1 MKGFLIFFVS
11 CQQISDQTYM
21 CTVTFLYKGDN
32 QFTLTSNR
40 DEAPARKT
48 SSPNIYNDLGIKMVY
63 PKDELAGG
71 TWIGASEQQ
80 RVVCLLNGAFELHQR
95 KLPYRKSRG
104 LVVKEFLAASDILL
118 FCDSYDFD
126 NIEPFTIV
134 LVDWN
139 DCLKLIEIVW
149 DGKEKHQ
156 RDLPLTAH
164 IWSSSTLYTDEMKAM
179 REDWFVDFKMKGD
192 FRDDAIFNFHES
204 AGNGDITTDVLMN
217 RVFVRTV
224 SITQI
229 KKNTNDIAIRYKNI
243 LTNEISNT
251 NLQLKTS
258 WSITER

>member
-1 MKGFLIFFVS
+1 
-11 CQQISDQTYM
+11 
-21 CTVTFLYKGDN
+21 
-32 QFTLTSNR
+32 
-40 DEAPARKT
+40 
-48 SSPNIYNDLGIKMVY
+48 MVY

-71 TWIGASEQQ
+71 TWVGVSEQQ
-80 RVVCLLNGAFELHQR
+80 RVVCLLNGGFEIHER

-104 LVVKEFLAASDILL
+104 VVVKEFLAASDIKL
-118 FCDSYDFD
+118 FCDTYDFD
-126 NIEPFTIV
+126 NIEPFTMI

-139 DCLKLIEIVW
+139 ESLQLIEIVW

-164 IWSSSTLYTDEMKAM
+164 IWSSSTLYTNDM
-179 REDWFVDFKMKGD
+179 RKLRVDWFEDFKLRGVFD
-192 FRDDAIFNFHES
+192 ENAIFDFHQN
-204 AGNGDITTDVLMN
+204 AGTGDPTTDVLMN

-229 KKNTNDIAIRYKNI
+229 KKNNDDIAIQYKNI
-243 LTNEISNT
+243 LNDEIFNT